1 MKVYISQIGEW
12 EDVFEMRVWKN
23 EKEAQYYVAAKEKE
37 IRDKDPKRYEY
48 SLWSDVE
55 GPFEVE

>member
-1 MKVYISQIGEW
+1 
-12 EDVFEMRVWKN
+12 VFEMRVWKN

-37 IRDKDPKRYEY
+37 IRDKDPKRYEH